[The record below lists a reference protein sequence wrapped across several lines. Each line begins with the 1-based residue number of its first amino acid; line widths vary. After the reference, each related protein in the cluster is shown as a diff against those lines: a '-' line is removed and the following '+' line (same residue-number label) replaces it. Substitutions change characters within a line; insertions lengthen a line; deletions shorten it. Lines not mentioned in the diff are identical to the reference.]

1 MFCNSFT
8 KSAGANA
15 PVSIAELNVQT
26 SIRKAA
32 GAAIV
37 QGTKGLPQ
45 HRTKGTGSTVHP
57 CYTDVRG

>member
-1 MFCNSFT
+1 MFYNSFT
-8 KSAGANA
+8 KSAGADV
-15 PVSIAELNVQT
+15 PVSIAELIVQI

-32 GAAIV
+32 VAAIV
-37 QGTKGLPQ
+37 QVAKGLPQ